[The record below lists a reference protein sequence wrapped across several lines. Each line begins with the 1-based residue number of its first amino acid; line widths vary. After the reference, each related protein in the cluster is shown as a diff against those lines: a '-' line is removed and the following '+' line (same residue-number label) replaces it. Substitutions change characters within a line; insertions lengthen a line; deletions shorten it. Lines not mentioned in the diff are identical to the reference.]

1 MYIAKIIV
9 KNFKSFIGKHEL
21 NLFEGINFLLGII
34 TAVKQQYSRQLN
46 LYKREKIK
54 RILLQ
59 KERRTKILVL
69 K

>member
-9 KNFKSFIGKHEL
+9 KNFKSFIGEHEL
-21 NLFEGINFLLGII
+21 NLSEGINFLLGII
-34 TAVKQQYSRQLN
+34 TAGKQRYSRQLN
-46 LYKREKIK
+46 LYKRGKIK

-59 KERRTKILVL
+59 KERRTKILVS